1 MHQSSIHSALRG
13 LYEGNRDETFLYLE
27 YFVRKGFLERD
38 GDLFN
43 SHFEGNVSEKLIVRW
58 FLVESK
64 LPFFFYPWESFHFV
78 NRATV

>member
-43 SHFEGNVSEKLIVRW
+43 SHFEGNVSEKLIVR
-58 FLVESK
+58 
-64 LPFFFYPWESFHFV
+64 
-78 NRATV
+78 